1 MCSHSRALALTLALM
16 VVGCDSPQNYMDN
29 TAGPAAQQLANL
41 GWQALLAFG
50 AATLITWGLILWVA
64 LRRPGTLAEHASIDS
79 NHGQAWILI
88 GGVAV
93 PFVVL
98 AVLFISMLDSL
109 AAFPMLNSSESN
121 RPDIRLTGQQWWF
134 EAEYGPGPGSRQVF
148 VPTEIYIPVG
158 RPIDIE
164 LQTRDVI
171 HSFWIPKL
179 HGKVD
184 LVPGISN
191 RIRILASRP
200 GTYEGQCAE
209 YCGMQHAQM
218 RLRVIALPEQD
229 YASWLARQREPA
241 SEPTTDAA
249 RHGREV
255 FMSAA
260 CPLCHTVRGT
270 GAHGRLGPDL
280 THLATRQRI
289 AGGAFRNDTANLQA
303 WITHA
308 QSMKPGSRM
317 PNLTEFSGTDLQAL
331 SAYLQSL
338 R

>member
-1 MCSHSRALALTLALM
+1 MRPHSRVIVFALALVIA
-16 VVGCDSPQNYMDN
+16 GCDSPQSYMGN
-29 TAGPAAQQLANL
+29 TAGPAAQQLASL

-64 LRRPGTLAEHASIDS
+64 LRRRGTLAEHAPIDA

-109 AAFPMLNSSESN
+109 AAFPIHHSSEAN
-121 RPDIRLTGQQWWF
+121 QPDIRLTGQQWWF
-134 EAEYGPGPGSRQVF
+134 EAEYGAGPGSQVF

-184 LVPGISN
+184 LVPGILN
-191 RIRILASRP
+191 RIRIIASRP

-209 YCGMQHAQM
+209 YCGMQHALM
-218 RLRVIALPEQD
+218 RLRVIALPEQE
-229 YASWLARQREPA
+229 YATWLAHQREPA

-280 THLATRQRI
+280 THLASRNRI

-317 PNLTEFSGTDLQAL
+317 PNLTEFSGADLQAL